1 MNIAIC
7 DDESRIRE
15 GIKNVLKEAFP
26 YANLREFSSG
36 QKLLAAAGHEYM
48 PDIVLLDIAMDGMSG
63 METARRLRELSDML
77 LIFVTGVKEQV
88 FQAFDVGAFHYLLKP
103 VEKEKLISVV
113 SKAIAEVEK
122 NKMQPKIMQHNIMLV
137 KAADGYRRVNVEDIL
152 YAESDGRKVILHMKQ
167 EILEFYDRMEELEK
181 RLGAGFY
188 RCHRGFIVSLSEI
201 RGYDS
206 TSIVL
211 SNGDRIFLAKR
222 KYGEFVKI
230 YCSFLQEP
238 I

>member
-26 YANLREFSSG
+26 NVSLREFSSG
-36 QKLLAAAGHEYM
+36 QKLLEAVGHEYM
-48 PDIVLLDIAMDGMSG
+48 PDIVLLDIAMDGMDG

-103 VEKEKLISVV
+103 VEKAKLISVV

-122 NKMQPKIMQHNIMLV
+122 NNMQPKIMLV
-137 KAADGYRRVNVEDIL
+137 KAADGYRRVNIEDIL
-152 YAESDGRKVILHMKQ
+152 YVESDGRKVILHMKQ

-181 RLGAGFY
+181 RLGTGFY

-222 KYGEFVKI
+222 KYSEFVKI

-238 I
+238 V

>member
-26 YANLREFSSG
+26 DASLREFSSG
-36 QKLLAAAGHEYM
+36 QKLLEAAGHEFM
-48 PDIVLLDIAMDGMSG
+48 PDIVLLDIAMEGMNG

-122 NKMQPKIMQHNIMLV
+122 NSAQPKFMLV
-137 KAADGYRRVNVEDIL
+137 KAADGYRRVNISDIL

-211 SNGDRIFLAKR
+211 SNGDRIYLAKR

-230 YCSFLQEP
+230 YCNFLQEP

>member
-26 YANLREFSSG
+26 NVCLREFSSG
-36 QKLLAAAGHEYM
+36 QELLAAAGHEYM
-48 PDIVLLDIAMDGMSG
+48 PDIVLLDIAMDGMNG

-103 VEKEKLISVV
+103 VDKEKLISVV

-122 NKMQPKIMQHNIMLV
+122 NNLQPKIMLV
-137 KAADGYRRVNVEDIL
+137 KAADGYRRVNIEDIL

-188 RCHRGFIVSLSEI
+188 RCHRGYIVSLSEI

-211 SNGDRIFLAKR
+211 SNGDRIYLAKR

>member
-7 DDESRIRE
+7 DDECRIRE
-15 GIKNVLKEAFP
+15 GIRNVLKEAFP
-26 YANLREFSSG
+26 DVSLREFPSG
-36 QKLLAAAGHEYM
+36 KKLLEAAGNDYM
-48 PDIVLLDIAMDGMSG
+48 PDIVLLDIAMEGMSG
-63 METARRLRELSDML
+63 METARRLRELSDVL

-103 VEKEKLISVV
+103 VEKEKLVSVV
-113 SKAIAEVEK
+113 SKAIAEAGK
-122 NKMQPKIMQHNIMLV
+122 SSAQPKFMLV
-137 KAADGYRRVNVEDIL
+137 KAADGYRRVNIADIL

-188 RCHRGFIVSLSEI
+188 RCHRGYIVSLSEI

-211 SNGDRIFLAKR
+211 SNGDRIYLAKR
-222 KYGEFVKI
+222 KYSEFVKT

>member
-26 YANLREFSSG
+26 NADLREFSSG

-48 PDIVLLDIAMDGMSG
+48 PDIVLLDIAMEGMSG
-63 METARRLRELSDML
+63 METARRLREFSDML

-122 NKMQPKIMQHNIMLV
+122 NKMQPRIMLI
-137 KAADGYRRVNVEDIL
+137 KAADGYRRINVEDIL
-152 YAESDGRKVILHMKQ
+152 YVESDGRKVILHMKQ

-211 SNGDRIFLAKR
+211 SNGDRIYLAKR

>member
-15 GIKNVLKEAFP
+15 GIKSVLKEAFP
-26 YANLREFSSG
+26 NACLRDFSSG
-36 QKLLAAAGHEYM
+36 QKLLEAAGHEYM
-48 PDIVLLDIAMDGMSG
+48 PDIVLLDIAMDGMDG

-103 VEKEKLISVV
+103 VEKAKLISVV

-122 NKMQPKIMQHNIMLV
+122 NKMQPNIMQHKSMLV
-137 KAADGYRRVNVEDIL
+137 KAADGYRRVNIEDIL

-188 RCHRGFIVSLSEI
+188 RCHRGYIVSLSEI

-211 SNGDRIFLAKR
+211 SNGDRIYLAKR

-230 YCSFLQEP
+230 YCNFLQEP

>member
-15 GIKNVLKEAFP
+15 GMKSVLKEAFP
-26 YANLREFSSG
+26 DASLREFSSG
-36 QKLLAAAGHEYM
+36 QKLLEAAGHEYL
-48 PDIVLLDIAMDGMSG
+48 PDIVLLDIAMEGMNG
-63 METARRLRELSDML
+63 METARKLRELSDML

-122 NKMQPKIMQHNIMLV
+122 NNMQPKFMLV
-137 KAADGYRRVNVEDIL
+137 KTADGYRRVNISDIL

-188 RCHRGFIVSLSEI
+188 RCHRGYIVSLSEI

-211 SNGDRIFLAKR
+211 SNGEQIYLAKR

>member
-7 DDESRIRE
+7 DDDDRIKE
-15 GIKNVLKEAFP
+15 GVKDILKEAFP
-26 YANLREFSSG
+26 SAEVRDFSSG
-36 QKLLAAAGHEYM
+36 NKLLEAAGKEYL
-48 PDIVLLDIAMDGMSG
+48 PDIVLLDIAMEGMNG
-63 METARRLRELSDML
+63 METARRLKELSDML
-77 LIFVTGVKEQV
+77 IIFVTGVKEQV

-113 SKAIAEVEK
+113 AKAIAEAEK
-122 NKMQPKIMQHNIMLV
+122 NNVQLKFMMV
-137 KAADGYRRVNVEDIL
+137 KTADGYRKVNIADIL
-152 YAESDGRKVILHMKQ
+152 YVESDGRKVILHMKQ

-188 RCHRGFIVSLSEI
+188 RCHRGYIVSLEQI

-206 TSIVL
+206 ASIVV
-211 SNGDRIFLAKR
+211 SNGDRIYLSKR

-230 YCSFLQEP
+230 YCKFLQEP